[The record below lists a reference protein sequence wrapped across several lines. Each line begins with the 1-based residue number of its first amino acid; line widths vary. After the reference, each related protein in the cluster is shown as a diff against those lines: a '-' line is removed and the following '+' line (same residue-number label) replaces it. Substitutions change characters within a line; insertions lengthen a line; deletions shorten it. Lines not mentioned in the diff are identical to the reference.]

1 MARRNSTNAQHSPHF
16 DSLISHCEKY
26 SKSLL
31 VSGKSQKETARHTS
45 TLPYKEEEIFGEF
58 HTSFA
63 FLFHSFHFKWQATLV
78 VLCHV
83 RLQHQFDSYFVSFLC
98 VYICILW
105 GPLRILSWACC
116 VYSPSSVA
124 GTQYL
129 GCRVD
134 YSLAPPSSTIS
145 PVMNRRDYQLLPLLL
160 PPPSPSQQYQ
170 HRLILAIFIINNQ
183 LSRLGKEIILLALVS
198 PLFAASSIFHYPFL
212 LKSRLSL
219 FCCYLQDPC

>member
-1 MARRNSTNAQHSPHF
+1 MVVGKPQLAVQYTYGMVPWQPHTPYPYLPHHTHRGWRWSGSPIPVNPCQSVGWPVARRNSTNAQHSPHF
-16 DSLISHCEKY
+16 DPLISHCEKY
-26 SKSLL
+26 SKSLM

-116 VYSPSSVA
+116 VYSPS
-124 GTQYL
+124 
-129 GCRVD
+129 
-134 YSLAPPSSTIS
+134 
-145 PVMNRRDYQLLPLLL
+145 LLQGPN
-160 PPPSPSQQYQ
+160 
-170 HRLILAIFIINNQ
+170 IWAVEWII
-183 LSRLGKEIILLALVS
+183 
-198 PLFAASSIFHYPFL
+198 H
-212 LKSRLSL
+212 
-219 FCCYLQDPC
+219 